1 MLYDVKTPGQY
12 FDALEDDW
20 RKETLEQIRSI
31 IRSKAPHLVEGINY
45 KMLSYSDKK
54 GVVFHLNAQKNYV
67 SLYVGDAKKI
77 DEDGGLLEGI
87 EVGKGCIRFK
97 KSVSVAYTR
106 IDEFIVQAVDFWKSG
121 KDIDC

>member
-12 FDALEDDW
+12 FNALEDDW

-31 IRSKAPHLVEGINY
+31 IRSKAPDLVEGIDY

-67 SLYVGDAKKI
+67 SLYVGNIKKI
-77 DEDGGLLEGI
+77 DEDGCLLEGI

-97 KSVSVAYTR
+97 KSVTVADTQ
-106 IDEFIVQAVDFWKSG
+106 IDEFVERTVDHWRSG

>member
-31 IRSKAPHLVEGINY
+31 IRSKAPYLVEGINY

-97 KSVSVAYTR
+97 KSVSVADTK
-106 IDEFIVQAVDFWKSG
+106 IDEFIARALDFWKSG
-121 KDIDC
+121 NDTDC